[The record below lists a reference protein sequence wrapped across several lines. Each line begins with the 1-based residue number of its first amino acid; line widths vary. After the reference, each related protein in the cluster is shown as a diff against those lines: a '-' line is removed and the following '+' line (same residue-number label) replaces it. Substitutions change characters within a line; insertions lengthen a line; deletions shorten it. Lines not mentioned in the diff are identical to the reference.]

1 MEAGRELNVKV
12 AERLGWTEVH
22 FDDRIDFEDDER
34 TPLRKWVGICPG
46 QDFYREL
53 PYFQEDIAAA
63 FEGPARYLRDKGM
76 QLRLVEYAFNVQAG
90 FVDLSN
96 IHDIKTYVGSAKTM
110 TVDGKRIDTADAEAI
125 CLAFLKAT
133 EG

>member
-1 MEAGRELNVKV
+1 MKAGRELDVKV
-12 AERLGWTEVH
+12 AERLGWTEIH

-53 PYFQEDIAAA
+53 PYFQEDIVAAW
-63 FEGPARYLRDKGM
+63 E
-76 QLRLVEYAFNVQAG
+76 LVEHLVG
-90 FVDLSN
+90 KDLSLQMVYSIRN
-96 IHDIKTYVGSAKTM
+96 GRKLLNVTFHNNYDLLDMITTKSQSWS
-110 TVDGKRIDTADAEAI
+110 DTAPIAI